1 MRLLRRALVPLV
13 ALALLIGSAVPA
25 AARSE
30 REVIYGLEQMSAETV
45 ERSWLSEDG
54 VLHMWISRTGD
65 VIDTATHLPFA
76 TVTVDEKMH
85 LQLDESYV
93 IAGGTISMKADW
105 RLADEDTTCRGT
117 GSAKVFPSAKPPFFF
132 EFEGTSVVQCSDGSK
147 LHGEFR
153 GPEGPGPY
161 PGGFWFYHTLER
173 HYPQGS

>member
-1 MRLLRRALVPLV
+1 MRLLRRTLTPLV
-13 ALALLIGSAVPA
+13 VLALLIGSVGPA

-30 REVIYGLEQMSAETV
+30 REVIYGLEQVSAEII

-65 VIDTATHLPFA
+65 VIDTGTNLPFA

-85 LQLDESYV
+85 LQLDEYYL

-105 RLADEDTTCRGT
+105 SLVDEDTTCRGI

-132 EFEGTSVVQCSDGSK
+132 EFEGKSVVQCSDGSK
-147 LHGEFR
+147 LHGEFQ
-153 GPEGPGPY
+153 GPEEPGPY
-161 PGGFWFYHTLER
+161 EGGFWFYHTLER
-173 HYPQGS
+173 HYPHGS